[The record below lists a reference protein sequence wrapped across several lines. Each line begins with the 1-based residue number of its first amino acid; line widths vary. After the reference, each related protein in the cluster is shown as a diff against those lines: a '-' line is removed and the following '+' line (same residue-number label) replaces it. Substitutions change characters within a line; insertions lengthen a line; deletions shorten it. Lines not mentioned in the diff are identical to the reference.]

1 MSGAMNA
8 LPTQAAM
15 PEPLHIV
22 AEPLTPEAFAPF
34 GDVISARDDVRR
46 FAINGGNTM
55 RFHDLAQIDPGPDG
69 RTIASIFRGQP
80 RALPFPV
87 EMMERH
93 PLGSQAF
100 VPMSGRP
107 YLVVVAPAGDP
118 PTTEN
123 LRVFVARGDQ
133 GVNYARGVWHHPL
146 LALDTVCDFV
156 VIDRAGNGHNCDEVT
171 LAEPVLIDI
180 NR

>member
-1 MSGAMNA
+1 MNA
-8 LPTQAAM
+8 LPLRAEVLASR
-15 PEPLHIV
+15 HIV

-34 GDVISARDDVRR
+34 GDVIEAGDAVRQ
-46 FAINGGNTM
+46 FPINGGNTM
-55 RFHDLAQIDPGPDG
+55 RYHDLAKIDPGPDG
-69 RTIASIFRGQP
+69 HAIVSIFRGEP

-107 YLVVVAPAGDP
+107 YLVVVAPAGAP
-118 PTTEN
+118 PTARD
-123 LRVFVARGDQ
+123 LRVFIARGDQ

-146 LALDTVCDFV
+146 LALDGVSDFV

-171 LAEPVLIDI
+171 LAETVLIDLD
-180 NR
+180 R